1 MKHLSFVTW
10 QGFLGLALAG
20 VATALYT
27 WHLGTV
33 PIFVGGDETY
43 FGENAHQIA
52 STGRDLAG
60 RLIPLFFEIDSH
72 TWYRPMLVYLIVP
85 AVKLLGVSEWSI
97 RLPTALIGIVNIAL
111 IYAVGLKLFRS
122 AWYAGPSAP

>member
-1 MKHLSFVTW
+1 
-10 QGFLGLALAG
+10 
-20 VATALYT
+20 
-27 WHLGTV
+27 
-33 PIFVGGDETY
+33 
-43 FGENAHQIA
+43 
-52 STGRDLAG
+52 
-60 RLIPLFFEIDSH
+60 
-72 TWYRPMLVYLIVP
+72 MLVYLIVP